1 MADVSRIYDK
11 ACEAFDRKNYD
22 YAVNLYQQVIALDP
36 DHQKAHKGL
45 YATCMKKKESAGATS
60 KLGSLFGGI
69 KNTSVLASLGALGKP
84 DKIAVEAQR
93 ILVTDPTNSKV
104 RAAYGRALKDMNH
117 LEGAVVELE
126 MALQFDSDNVDILK
140 ALAQCYDA
148 KNDIAKAQELFARVL
163 KRVPE
168 DRDAHKALRDLAA
181 RGTIQDSKLETAGH
195 SRDMVKDKDVL
206 KDQEQA
212 IKLVKSGD
220 ELDQEIAKIRELINA
235 DPTNLQMAKQWKK
248 IGEIYK
254 KKRDAHGALK
264 AYEEALKLDTS
275 DATIRF
281 NIGDMKMRIIE
292 EEKNAAQTAGNV
304 ELAKKLTQDLVAF
317 KIAEYAQRVKDHPT
331 DTGLKYDYGTALY
344 QGRQF
349 KEALGQFQQTVKD
362 PKRKMNSL
370 LYQGLSFH
378 QLKSFD
384 LAVNNFR
391 KAIEENTVPGN
402 DFDKNVR
409 YHLATTLE
417 AKGDKAGACAEYERI
432 MEIDI
437 SYKDVS
443 AKVEKLKGELGT

>member
-1 MADVSRIYDK
+1 MADVTKIYDK
-11 ACEAFDRKNYD
+11 ACEAFERKNYD

-45 YATCMKKKESAGATS
+45 YATCMKKKESAGAGS
-60 KLGSLFGGI
+60 RLGSLFGGM
-69 KNTSVLASLGALGKP
+69 KNTGVLASLNALGKP
-84 DKIAVEAQR
+84 EKVVAEAQK
-93 ILVTDPTNSKV
+93 ILVTDPANPKV
-104 RAAYGRALKDMNH
+104 RAAYGKALQELKHTD
-117 LEGAVVELE
+117 GAIAELE
-126 MALQFDSDNVDILK
+126 LALQFDTDNVETLK
-140 ALAQCYDA
+140 ALGQCYDA

-163 KRVPE
+163 KRVPD
-168 DRDAHKALRDLAA
+168 DRDAFKALRDLAA
-181 RGTIQDSKLETAGH
+181 RGTIQDSNLETAKS
-195 SRDMVKDKDVL
+195 SRDSVKDKNVL

-212 IKLVKSGD
+212 IKLVKTGD
-220 ELDQEIAKIRELINA
+220 ELDEDIAKARALIDA
-235 DPTNLQMAKQWKK
+235 DPANPQMAKQWKK

-254 KKRDAHGALK
+254 KKKDAANALK
-264 AYEEALKLDTS
+264 AYEEANKLDTN

-281 NIGDMKMRIIE
+281 SIGDMKMKLME
-292 EEKNAAQTAGNV
+292 EQKLAAQTAGNA
-304 ELAKKLTQDLVAF
+304 ELAKKITQDLVAF

-344 QGRQF
+344 QGRFF

-370 LYQGLSFH
+370 MYQGLSFY

-384 LAVNNFR
+384 LAINNFN

-402 DFDKNVR
+402 DFDKTVR
-409 YHLATTLE
+409 YHLATALE

-437 SYKDVS
+437 SYKDVTN
-443 AKVEKLKGELGT
+443 KVEKLKAEIGT